1 MTADQIYQNFHTQAK
16 GTAGLESAQQIAQ
29 ELADWYPDSAV
40 SVQKLVDGIRSGWQ
54 GDAAEAASQGLTPLA
69 ENSLTTGQQLG
80 TAQDLI
86 SRQVGSFHTAAA
98 EVQQVP
104 PEPSMVDAIG
114 SALLGQPPVGALV
127 QMEQHHAVQQA
138 NVDAYQK
145 YVSASQYN
153 TSNLPPLADSVAS
166 PTAPV
171 SVTLPTADTASTAT
185 GSTSAPRLPSS
196 TARTSSAS
204 TRSTATTG
212 TSKLG
217 QPAVPSGR
225 SPVST
230 APTPPTGSGIGT
242 VPTTVSSAA
251 PPVTTPSPGHTP
263 PTGTGSGSI
272 PGSSQPAWP
281 TEEPIGFGGGAVPP
295 FGGGAENEGRTA
307 ALRSGGFGGDEGVA
321 GGSGFRSG
329 IGTGGRSTPL
339 AGQAPGTR
347 SGIGGDSEGAR
358 SGAAPATAEE
368 EALAAERNAT
378 TPGSTSTAAGPMAG
392 GRGGR
397 GGGDGE
403 HKRKYVLDEDGEAT
417 FGISD
422 MVAPPVIGED

>member
-1 MTADQIYQNFHTQAK
+1 MGSMTADQIYQNFHTQAK

-40 SVQKLVDGIRSGWQ
+40 SVQKLVDGIQSGWQ

-104 PEPSMVDAIG
+104 PEPSVVDAIG

-153 TSNLPPLADSVAS
+153 TSNLPTLADSVAS

-171 SVTLPTADTASTAT
+171 SVTVPAAATAPGAT
-185 GSTSAPRLPSS
+185 GSVRAPRLPSS
-196 TARTSSAS
+196 SVHASSAS

-212 TSKLG
+212 TSKSGRPAVLLPRSRRPLPAKPHPSE
-217 QPAVPSGR
+217 QPADPRRALANRHGRPKTRSRSAAVACRRSVAVPRTKDGQQQPSGL
-225 SPVST
+225 
-230 APTPPTGSGIGT
+230 AD
-242 VPTTVSSAA
+242 SAA
-251 PPVTTPSPGHTP
+251 AMRASLAAR
-263 PTGTGSGSI
+263 GSAAGSE
-272 PGSSQPAWP
+272 Q
-281 TEEPIGFGGGAVPP
+281 
-295 FGGGAENEGRTA
+295 
-307 ALRSGGFGGDEGVA
+307 
-321 GGSGFRSG
+321 
-329 IGTGGRSTPL
+329 
-339 AGQAPGTR
+339 
-347 SGIGGDSEGAR
+347 
-358 SGAAPATAEE
+358 GAAPHRWRVRLPGHGQVLAARARVLAVGPPLPRKPLQLSEPQPHPVRHQLRPVRWRAVAAAGATA
-368 EALAAERNAT
+368 T
-378 TPGSTSTAAGPMAG
+378 VSTSGSTS
-392 GRGGR
+392 
-397 GGGDGE
+397 
-403 HKRKYVLDEDGEAT
+403 
-417 FGISD
+417 
-422 MVAPPVIGED
+422 